1 MTTKTSGSK
10 QQQSFSYLSR
20 ILWVMNSEGLS
31 GAVLDQGVSCSYS
44 QMETTFG
51 TAVGWSTES
60 LSLSPCLSLSLHL
73 SLHTHCYQNLSM
85 WSLCMRGLDF
95 LTARWSHGNWTV
107 YMVAESFKSKYS
119 REQGGSFTTFYDP
132 HQKSRN
138 FTSTISYG
146 LIQSQKPI
154 QF

>member
-1 MTTKTSGSK
+1 MYLKGMKQEVGNDGCWTPVEIQLPEVLSANTGVLINRDARMGPRLRKLTASAQSLWGS
-10 QQQSFSYLSR
+10 L
-20 ILWVMNSEGLS
+20 
-31 GAVLDQGVSCSYS
+31 
-44 QMETTFG
+44 
-51 TAVGWSTES
+51 
-60 LSLSPCLSLSLHL
+60 PCLSLSLHL